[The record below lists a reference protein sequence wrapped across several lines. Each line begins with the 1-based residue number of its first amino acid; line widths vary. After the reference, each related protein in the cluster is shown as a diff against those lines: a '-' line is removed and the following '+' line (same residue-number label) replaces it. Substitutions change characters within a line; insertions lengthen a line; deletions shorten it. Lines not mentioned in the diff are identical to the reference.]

1 MSPNRS
7 DLLTLKT
14 ELAVALHDLDID
26 RICQLNDQLT
36 ELIND
41 NVITPEFINAHSQ
54 EVAELYRLVRESET
68 LLNSVRAEIKDLQTN
83 VSQKRKSSKKYID
96 VGKL

>member
-1 MSPNRS
+1 MPSNSS

-36 ELIND
+36 ELING
-41 NVITPEFINAHSQ
+41 NVITPEFLNAHSH
-54 EVAELYRLVRESET
+54 EVSELYRLIRESET
-68 LLNSVRAEIKDLQTN
+68 LLESVRTEIKHLQTD
-83 VSQKRKSSKKYID
+83 VSQKRKSSKSYKD